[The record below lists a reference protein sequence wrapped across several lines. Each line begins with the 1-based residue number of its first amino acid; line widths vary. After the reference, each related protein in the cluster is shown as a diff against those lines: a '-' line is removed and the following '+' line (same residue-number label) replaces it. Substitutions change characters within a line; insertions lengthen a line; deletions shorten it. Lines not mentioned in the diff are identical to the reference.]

1 MVSHEFR
8 TPLTIIQ
15 AATFLLEKSFD
26 RNDREKFDK
35 NIEKVYKSVETM
47 TSLMESV
54 LNIGKLE
61 QGKIKP
67 TNKVFNIKEEI
78 EQIITSNKN
87 YVRIVKA
94 SLPNEAV
101 YIDSDKTLCTQ
112 IVNNL
117 LSNAT
122 KYSSPNPKIKLAMI
136 ADNRNVEITIEDN
149 GIGMEQNSIKE
160 MLEPF
165 KRDDKISGL
174 IQGTGLG
181 LSIIKH
187 NLELL
192 NGTMAIESEVNVGTK
207 VKITIPR

>member
-1 MVSHEFR
+1 MFY
-8 TPLTIIQ
+8 TC
-15 AATFLLEKSFD
+15 
-26 RNDREKFDK
+26 
-35 NIEKVYKSVETM
+35 
-47 TSLMESV
+47 SL
-54 LNIGKLE
+54 
-61 QGKIKP
+61 
-67 TNKVFNIKEEI
+67 VF
-78 EQIITSNKN
+78 S
-87 YVRIVKA
+87 Y
-94 SLPNEAV
+94 
-101 YIDSDKTLCTQ
+101 TQ